1 MTKHLRPLLGI
12 TGSLCMFFS
21 LSVIPAM
28 FVSIIYQDGELT
40 DLILSFLLIFLSGL
54 LLWVF
59 NRGKTMMNLRGKDG
73 FLVVTLFWVLLG
85 SLGMVPFM
93 LSMHVSA
100 VDALFE
106 SISGLTTTGATVFS
120 HLDSIQ
126 PSILFY
132 RQELQWLGGM
142 GLIVLAIAVL
152 PMLGIGGMSLYK
164 AETPGPMKED
174 KIMPRLY
181 MGSRIIWIIYVGLTA
196 ACALLYWLAGM
207 SGFDAISHSLS
218 TVSTG
223 GFSTHD
229 DSLGYF
235 QSSYIDDIAVVF
247 MMLGSINFG
256 IHYAAISGKSIKPY
270 FRDMEAKYF
279 IIFVVVMIALVAISL
294 WANGYDGKRGLI
306 ETSVFEVVS
315 IVSTTGFGID
325 DFSVWPVYLPF
336 FLMLISFVGGC
347 GGSTAGGVK
356 VMRVSLLIRMG
367 YREILQLVHPKG
379 LFAVR
384 FGNNVVAD
392 RTLQS
397 ILGFFSLYVTSFV
410 VLVLALI
417 AVTNTDQVTAFSAI
431 ATCINNTGPGLREV
445 AFSFTSLND
454 SGKIISIIAMLLG
467 RLEIFSVLVLFH
479 PSYWRS

>member
-1 MTKHLRPLLGI
+1 MTSHIRPLLSI

-21 LSVIPAM
+21 LSVIPSM
-28 FVSIIYQDGELT
+28 IVSIIYQDGELV
-40 DLILSFLLIFLSGL
+40 DLVLSFLLIFLFGL
-54 LLWVF
+54 LLRIF
-59 NRGKTMMNLRGKDG
+59 NRSQKMSLRGKDG
-73 FLVVTLFWVLLG
+73 FLVVTLFWLLLG
-85 SLGMVPFM
+85 SLGMLPFM

-120 HLDSIQ
+120 HLDSIP

-181 MGSRIIWIIYVGLTA
+181 MGSRIMWFIYVGLTA
-196 ACALLYWLAGM
+196 ACALAYWLAGM
-207 SGFDAISHSLS
+207 SGFDAIAHSLS

-229 DSLGYF
+229 DSLGF
-235 QSSYIDDIAVVF
+235 FHSSYIDDIAVVF
-247 MMLGSINFG
+247 MILGSINFG
-256 IHYAAISGKSIKPY
+256 IHYAALSRRSLLTY
-270 FRDMEAKYF
+270 FKDMESKYF
-279 IIFVVVMIALVAISL
+279 LIFVASMIAVVALSL
-294 WANGYDGKRGLI
+294 WFNDYDGKRGLI

-325 DFSVWPVYLPF
+325 DFSVWPVFLPF
-336 FLMLISFVGGC
+336 FLMMISFVGGC

-356 VMRVSLLIRMG
+356 VMRVSMLIRLG

-384 FGNNVVAD
+384 VGNTPIPD

-397 ILGFFSLYVTSFV
+397 ILGYFSLYVTSFV
-410 VLVLALI
+410 ILVLALI
-417 AVTNTDQVTAFSAI
+417 ALTNTDQVTAFSAI

-445 AFSFTSLND
+445 ALSFTSLND

-467 RLEIFSVLVLFH
+467 RLEILSVLVLFH
-479 PSYWRS
+479 PSFWRS